1 MAPRVGAT
9 WATAAGAAMRE
20 RVAVEL
26 LARPD
31 GISGK
36 ALAEALGM
44 PPSTLAWHLKNT
56 PEAVLA
62 RTKALPAQRW
72 FHKAHQDKAA
82 AYLAAMD
89 GRQKRDVRISPDNEA
104 RMVEAIHAAGAAGIA
119 TRALAAAIGLAVQT
133 VQSFGRTVALRN
145 GLQYVPPQG
154 SLEAL
159 YCPPGV
165 DVAPERGRAAQR
177 ARLSAQY
184 AERLAAKV
192 AAGLRPPKKVKP
204 PKQPRVV
211 KLAPA
216 KPKKAATVAPQGPAI
231 IPAGVRVTVCPSG
244 TDNRFRVERPN
255 PVFSGLRPG
264 QYPVSTGSVVERV
277 YAAR

>member
-9 WATAAGAAMRE
+9 WAHASSIELRQRLAA
-20 RVAVEL
+20 EL

-31 GISGK
+31 GVSGK
-36 ALAEALGM
+36 ALAEALGI

-56 PEAVLA
+56 PAAVLA
-62 RTKALPAQRW
+62 RTKVLPAQRW
-72 FHKAHQDKAA
+72 FHKAHKDKAD

-89 GRQKRDVRISPDNEA
+89 GRQKRDVRISPENES
-104 RMVEAIHAAGAAGIA
+104 RMVGAIQASGAAGIA

-159 YCPPGV
+159 YYPPGV

-192 AAGLRPPKKVKP
+192 EAGLRPPKKVKP
-204 PKQPRVV
+204 PKQPRAV

-216 KPKKAATVAPQGPAI
+216 RPKKAGTVAPQGPAI
-231 IPAGVRVTVCPSG
+231 IPAGLQVQVCPSG
-244 TDNRFRVERPN
+244 TDNRFRVERPE
-255 PVFSGLRPG
+255 PLFSGLRPG
-264 QYPVSTGSVVERV
+264 QYPLTSGSVIERA